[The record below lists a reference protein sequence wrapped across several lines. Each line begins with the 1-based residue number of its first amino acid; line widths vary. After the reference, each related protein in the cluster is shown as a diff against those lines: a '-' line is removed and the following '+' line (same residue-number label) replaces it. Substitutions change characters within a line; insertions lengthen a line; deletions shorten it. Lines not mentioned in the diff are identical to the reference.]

1 MVVFTR
7 DTTAGQQITLQG
19 KVIIVTGGGGGLGKK
34 VAEGAANLGA
44 AVVIADR
51 VVEAGE
57 KVVQSINGS
66 DASASTF
73 QRAIFCEFDL
83 SDVESCAALVRKTV
97 DTFGRVDGLV
107 QCAAITLRNEW
118 EDIAKLADPMFKI
131 NTIGPM
137 ELMKECGRSMREM
150 VRHRRSFVSWF
161 GTASTSFHGS
171 KSPSRPRPL
180 TFFCLFFANQ
190 GEWRCRGQRD
200 FRVRAR
206 GTLRLVSV
214 LGFQGG
220 HCLGNQEL
228 CRIRTALQCSCQ
240 LCPARMDGNRPRNHC
255 PCERLERPRL
265 ALRCRCLA
273 GSRENSTSSTMCK
286 SMSFLAFR
294 SSHHDHGTSY

>member
-118 EDIAKLADPMFKI
+118 EDIAKLAF
-131 NTIGPM
+131 
-137 ELMKECGRSMREM
+137 
-150 VRHRRSFVSWF
+150 
-161 GTASTSFHGS
+161 
-171 KSPSRPRPL
+171 
-180 TFFCLFFANQ
+180 
-190 GEWRCRGQRD
+190 
-200 FRVRAR
+200 
-206 GTLRLVSV
+206 SV
-214 LGFQGG
+214 
-220 HCLGNQEL
+220 C
-228 CRIRTALQCSCQ
+228 
-240 LCPARMDGNRPRNHC
+240 
-255 PCERLERPRL
+255 
-265 ALRCRCLA
+265 
-273 GSRENSTSSTMCK
+273 
-286 SMSFLAFR
+286 FLPI
-294 SSHHDHGTSY
+294 